1 MDQAARIPAD
11 LSVGQCATLACLLE
25 VIATKPGNVHR
36 AADFEDLGLLDFAV
50 SSAAI
55 EPAIALAHQQG
66 VGAAVLQATRATQDL
81 VQSNTNLGT
90 ILLLAPLAAVSAEMP
105 LVEGLPGVLANL
117 QPADAAAVY
126 EAIRLASP
134 GGLGKVDEMDVAGAS
149 PPDLLTAMRHAADH
163 DLVARQ
169 YTNGFEQVFGLV
181 APRIVEGCQCGLSLT
196 TAVIDAHI
204 FLMAQHPDSLIARKC
219 GQAVAVASSERAARV
234 IAAGQPNSDA
244 YSRAA
249 SDLDFWLRSDGH
261 RRNPGTSADL
271 IAAALFVALRERWV
285 TPPFR

>member
-149 PPDLLTAMRHAADH
+149 
-163 DLVARQ
+163 
-169 YTNGFEQVFGLV
+169 
-181 APRIVEGCQCGLSLT
+181 
-196 TAVIDAHI
+196 
-204 FLMAQHPDSLIARKC
+204 
-219 GQAVAVASSERAARV
+219 
-234 IAAGQPNSDA
+234 
-244 YSRAA
+244 
-249 SDLDFWLRSDGH
+249 
-261 RRNPGTSADL
+261 
-271 IAAALFVALRERWV
+271 
-285 TPPFR
+285 